1 MPISATHSTY
11 HLAMPNQTEL
21 SSGAAASSSGSATLV
36 ALLPVAALLGG
47 IVSLAVG
54 SSLAKQ
60 LFPAVGAQGT
70 TTYRVVFSALLLIAI
85 WRPWRWPLTARDV
98 RSVILYGVAL
108 GAMNLLFYM
117 ALKTIPLGIAVA
129 IEFTGPLVVAMASS
143 RRLVDFIWI
152 AFAVAG
158 LVLLLPLGHGAS
170 SLDPVGVAYV
180 LAAAV
185 CWALYIIFGQRAGS
199 LHGGQAVALG
209 MSVAALTVLPF
220 GVAHA
225 GMALL
230 DPSLLL
236 VGLGVAIL
244 SSTIPYSLEMVALKR
259 LPRHTFGI
267 LLSMEPAISALAA
280 LVILGEHLSALEW
293 FAIASIIVAS
303 AGSTVTA
310 HRARVAKLQAERDLV
325 IPG

>member
-1 MPISATHSTY
+1 
-11 HLAMPNQTEL
+11 
-21 SSGAAASSSGSATLV
+21 
-36 ALLPVAALLGG
+36 
-47 IVSLAVG
+47 
-54 SSLAKQ
+54 

-143 RRLVDFIWI
+143 RRLVDFVWI

-158 LVLLLPLGHGAS
+158 LALLLPFGHGAS

-236 VGLGVAIL
+236 IGLGVAIL

-259 LPRHTFGI
+259 LPRHT
-267 LLSMEPAISALAA
+267 LRYLA
-280 LVILGEHLSALEW
+280 EHGTGHQRAG
-293 FAIASIIVAS
+293 S
-303 AGSTVTA
+303 AGDSRGTSE
-310 HRARVAKLQAERDLV
+310 RARMAGDCQHHRGLGRQYRDRA
-325 IPG
+325 PGAHGQTAGRTRSDHAGVTRGRPQV